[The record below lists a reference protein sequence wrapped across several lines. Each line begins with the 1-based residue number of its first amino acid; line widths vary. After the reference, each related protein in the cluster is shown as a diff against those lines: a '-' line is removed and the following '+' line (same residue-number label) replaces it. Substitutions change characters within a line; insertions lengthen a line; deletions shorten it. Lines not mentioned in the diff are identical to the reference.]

1 MSRKRKRVFL
11 GVSFKIMLGLLLNTI
26 LAANRQYGLQ
36 ILKISSA
43 YLLPINIV
51 AFENSHNETVN
62 FRNES
67 TFADRPLIK
76 TRKSNMAIRIKK
88 SKYIILAVFA
98 LLFVF
103 AVVVLGQKMK
113 IGPESKVAAT
123 VSPTPTATIDTTV
136 GSDFTKFGLKID
148 KLDLLAPIVED
159 VDGEN
164 KNAYNKAL
172 QGGVAHYKGTA
183 LPGEKSNIF
192 IFGHSSTVTGQ
203 GPYAKIFAS
212 LGDLEKGD
220 EIIVFY
226 KDKEYRYSVFDK
238 QVVEKDE
245 TSVLDP
251 TKKEQLTLM
260 TCWPVG
266 TNAKRMIIKA
276 SIAKD

>member
-1 MSRKRKRVFL
+1 
-11 GVSFKIMLGLLLNTI
+11 
-26 LAANRQYGLQ
+26 
-36 ILKISSA
+36 
-43 YLLPINIV
+43 
-51 AFENSHNETVN
+51 
-62 FRNES
+62 
-67 TFADRPLIK
+67 
-76 TRKSNMAIRIKK
+76 MAIRIKK